1 MAPRRPCRSAARGQ
15 GASSRD
21 FPWPDLETTPQI
33 WLMHCRWIV
42 WHGAFRSQDFC
53 APARIS
59 CHPAAQGRRSGVTA
73 PERKSEMS
81 ARIYRPAKTAMQSGK
96 ANTREWRLDYDPE
109 VPRSIDPIMGY
120 TSSSDMKQ
128 QIRMR
133 FDAKDEAIAY
143 AERHGI
149 AYRVIE
155 PKEAKRRRVVYSDN
169 FRFDRKQPWTH

>member
-1 MAPRRPCRSAARGQ
+1 
-15 GASSRD
+15 
-21 FPWPDLETTPQI
+21 
-33 WLMHCRWIV
+33 
-42 WHGAFRSQDFC
+42 
-53 APARIS
+53 
-59 CHPAAQGRRSGVTA
+59 
-73 PERKSEMS
+73 MS

-96 ANTREWRLDYDPE
+96 ANTREWQLDYDPE

-133 FDAKDEAIAY
+133 FDTKDEAIAY
-143 AERHGI
+143 AEGRGI